1 MEGHK
6 SLLSA
11 DRLVNRKGMKNAT
24 EAKYRHH
31 DLSSWMINYGC
42 AIRGYLFCRLIFCF
56 FMASNAYDIQM
67 VNTEKLQ
74 ADIKKKQKKVK
85 VKCTCDHLKHWV

>member
-1 MEGHK
+1 MAVQSEVIFSVG
-6 SLLSA
+6 LSFA
-11 DRLVNRKGMKNAT
+11 
-24 EAKYRHH
+24 
-31 DLSSWMINYGC
+31 
-42 AIRGYLFCRLIFCF
+42 F